1 MSVPGL
7 TLLRMGKFSKLL
19 GMTTYADAVQASAAA
34 ELEASASIPRQVGL
48 QAPSAFHPEPTDLT
62 AIVWA
67 DLTGVD
73 SLMVNRAAAMAI
85 PALARQRHL
94 LVGTVARC
102 PLVQL
107 GPGESVPDHTDQA
120 AYTAFLER
128 QPTWTSRTD
137 QEVSPYHRMLWT
149 VDDLLFHGWSLWTAV
164 RGYAAEGQSRGP
176 LLMADRLHPDRWE
189 VDDFTGSILVDG
201 ETVATDSVIAIPGP
215 HEGILNFGSPALS
228 RTIANLDAAAN
239 AARNPSAYLELHYTG
254 DQDLTD
260 EQIDA
265 HRRRWAE
272 ARRGEF
278 GGVAWTNKVLEVKE
292 HGSHEAQLLI
302 DGRNAD
308 AVDVSRLVS
317 SPAAMA
323 DATNAGASLTYETT
337 DGRNGEFLDYGVG
350 LYMDAIAARL
360 SMDDVVPRGQ
370 RIAFDTTDLRSLSP
384 NRSGAPTND

>member
-1 MSVPGL
+1 
-7 TLLRMGKFSKLL
+7 MGKFSKLL
-19 GMTTYADAVQASAAA
+19 GITTYADAIAADAELAASATV
-34 ELEASASIPRQVGL
+34 PRQVGL
-48 QAPSAFHPEPTDLT
+48 QSPSAFHPEPTDLK

-67 DLTGVD
+67 DLTGQEATIV
-73 SLMVNRAAAMAI
+73 SRAAAMAI

-94 LVGTVARC
+94 LCGTVARC

-107 GPGESVPDHTDQA
+107 GPGESVPDHADLE
-120 AYTAFLER
+120 AYTAFLQR
-128 QPTWTSRTD
+128 QPSWTSRTD

-164 RGYAAEGQSRGP
+164 RGYATEGRGP
-176 LLMADRLHPDRWE
+176 LLMGDRIHPDRWE
-189 VDDFTGSILVDG
+189 VDDFTGAILVDG
-201 ETVATDSVIAIPGP
+201 ESVTPDSVIAIPGP
-215 HEGILNFGSPALS
+215 HEGILNFGSPALA
-228 RTIANLDAAAN
+228 RTIDNLDAAAN

-254 DQDLTD
+254 DKDLTPAEID
-260 EQIDA
+260 E
-265 HRRRWAE
+265 HRQRWAE
-272 ARRGEF
+272 ARRGLF

-302 DGRNAD
+302 EGRNAD
-308 AVDVSRLVS
+308 AVDVSRMVS
-317 SPAAMA
+317 SPASMA

-370 RIAFDTTDLRSLSP
+370 RIAFDTTDLRALNP
-384 NRSGAPTND
+384 NPTGAPTND